1 MWVML
6 PTSVSGNPFGWEVF
20 WKEKSDGLGAISN
33 TMLPKNSP
41 LQCVCVSTVA
51 LCSES
56 HF

>member
-33 TMLPKNSP
+33 TMLPKKSP
-41 LQCVCVSTVA
+41 SHCGVSTVA
-51 LCSES
+51 LFSES
-56 HF
+56 NF

>member
-33 TMLPKNSP
+33 TLLPKNSP
-41 LQCVCVSTVA
+41 SQCVCVSTVA